1 MLPSCV
7 ADIVFDYALQ
17 LKVSAINHEIKRR
30 FAIFK
35 SVVMPYLTERWQEW
49 VDMESPRALFYAH
62 VYGPEGGYELMQY
75 SRRWWVQ
82 EYWLDQL
89 KKNGVLATLVV

>member
-35 SVVMPYLTERWQEW
+35 SVVLPHLTERWQDW
-49 VDMESPRALFYAH
+49 VDEESTRALFPN
-62 VYGPEGGYELMQY
+62 VYGPGGDYQLMAFSRHWWFEG
-75 SRRWWVQ
+75 
-82 EYWLDQL
+82 YWLNQ
-89 KKNGVLATLVV
+89 KR